1 MISVSRAEQL
11 HSAGL
16 RWRPAPGDRFA
27 VRTLADQVFTISDMV
42 VEPHEYPTGTVLG
55 FNGTTEW
62 ALDSVAQE
70 DALWLPRE
78 DQLRE
83 LLGRTFRSLARST
96 DGQYQVLVELSGQP
110 ERVFTADDA
119 ADAYA
124 QALLALV
131 SAAVGPGLTRSVV
144 VAVGLLDRDERA
156 ARRPTRPTPGSS
168 SAAVRRGGMLIGWV
182 SSGRTSWSGGHA
194 TPGRPRV
201 DGDRCRTADGDGRR
215 PARAPGAPASA

>member
-1 MISVSRAEQL
+1 MISIALAEQL
-11 HSAGL
+11 HTAGL
-16 RWRPAPGDRFA
+16 RWHPGPGDRFA

-96 DGQYQVLVELSGQP
+96 VGQFQVLVELPGRP
-110 ERVFTADDA
+110 ERLFTSDSA

-131 SAAVGPGLTRSVV
+131 LAAV
-144 VAVGLLDRDERA
+144 DR
-156 ARRPTRPTPGSS
+156 
-168 SAAVRRGGMLIGWV
+168 V
-182 SSGRTSWSGGHA
+182 
-194 TPGRPRV
+194 
-201 DGDRCRTADGDGRR
+201 
-215 PARAPGAPASA
+215 